1 MNSYWP
7 GTQVKMSAVFQ
18 VAGVDTDPTI
28 TILYYLSSTGGLV
41 TISTSG
47 APALTRDAAG
57 QFHYDVVPGT
67 SQVGTWYYR
76 YVGTGAAA
84 VSAEGAFVVRDT
96 RFG

>member
-7 GTQVKMSAVFQ
+7 GTQVKVSAVFQ
-18 VAGVDTDPTI
+18 VAGVDTDPTA
-28 TILYYLSSTGGLV
+28 TTLYYLTSTGGLTTV
-41 TISTSG
+41 TT
-47 APALTRDAAG
+47 AAG
-57 QFHYDVVPGT
+57 GLTQDSTGHYHYDVVPGT

-84 VSAEGAFVVRDT
+84 VSAEGAFAVRDT